1 MRSLVFAVPLLFTL
15 LAAPAPGAERVEY
28 GKREELANVRKVFV
42 AADGNVELA
51 AETRVHLAERLPALL
66 FAESERDGDVTL
78 RLARQLTEGPAG
90 GTHAVVTTARATRE
104 VRGTTRLY
112 FDATSRQEDIA
123 VAAVEVLT
131 PFVDILRTANP
142 ERFGD
147 ANAARRHI
155 VHSTEGLKPGM
166 SKRDVILAIGRPHK
180 RDKGHAFTETW
191 MYATTHGTMR
201 LVFGGDRLQSIVF
214 DKKR

>member
-1 MRSLVFAVPLLFTL
+1 MRSLSFGVSLLFVL
-15 LAAPAPGAERVEY
+15 LAAPVAGAERVEY
-28 GKREELANVRKVFV
+28 GKREELANVVKVFV
-42 AADGNVELA
+42 AAEGNVELA
-51 AETRVHLAERLPALL
+51 AEARVHLAGKLPALV
-66 FAESERDGDVTL
+66 FAERENDGDVTL
-78 RLARQLTEGPAG
+78 RLARQLTEDAAA
-90 GTHAVVTTARATRE
+90 GTHVVVTTARATRQ

-112 FDATSRQEDIA
+112 FDAASRQEDIA
-123 VAAVEVLT
+123 LAALEVLT
-131 PFVDILRTANP
+131 PFVDILRAANP

-147 ANAARRHI
+147 ANAPRKAS

-166 SKRDVILAIGRPHK
+166 SKRDVLLAIGRPHK

-214 DKKR
+214 EKKK

>member
-1 MRSLVFAVPLLFTL
+1 MRLLVFGVPFLLAL

-28 GKREELANVRKVFV
+28 GKREELANVRKVFI

-51 AETRVHLAERLPALL
+51 AEARVHLAGRLPALL
-66 FAESERDGDVTL
+66 LAESEKDGDVTL
-78 RLARQLTEGPAG
+78 RLARQLTEAPAG
-90 GTHAVVTTARATRE
+90 GTHGVVTTARATRE
-104 VRGTTRLY
+104 VRGATRLY

-123 VAAVEVLT
+123 AAAAEVLT
-131 PFVDILRTANP
+131 PFVDLLRAANS

-147 ANAARRHI
+147 PNAARRHS

-166 SKRDVILAIGRPHK
+166 SKRDVILALGRPHK

-214 DKKR
+214 EKKK